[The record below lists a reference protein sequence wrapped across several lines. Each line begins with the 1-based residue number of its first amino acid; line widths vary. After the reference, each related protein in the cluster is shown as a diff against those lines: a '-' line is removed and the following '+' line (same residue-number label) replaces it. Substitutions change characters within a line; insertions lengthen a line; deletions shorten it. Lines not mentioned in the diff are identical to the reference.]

1 MSFIQSLVFCYKKC
15 PCWKDRGEEPS
26 LGDCRGG
33 SGQRKESLLPFRD
46 FWFLREVRDSWRRA
60 LRHAEKLTEGQPHG
74 NK

>member
-1 MSFIQSLVFCYKKC
+1 M
-15 PCWKDRGEEPS
+15 
-26 LGDCRGG
+26 GDCRGG